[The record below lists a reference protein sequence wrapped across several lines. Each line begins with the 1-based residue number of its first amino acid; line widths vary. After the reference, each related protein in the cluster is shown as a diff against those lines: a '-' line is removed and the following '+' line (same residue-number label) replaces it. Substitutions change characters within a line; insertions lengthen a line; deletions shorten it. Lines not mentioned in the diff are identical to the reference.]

1 MTIFLASREAV
12 AIKVPLSIKS
22 RKMTKS
28 SFRLT
33 VFAIENTIKVRS
45 KRKKN
50 KRPCWA
56 NYLSKDSGMFDQM
69 VFESGRQVS
78 FNFDEAVGK
87 GFSSVFCRRANLMQS
102 WLLVLGKV
110 YWSTPKV
117 KVEKTEK

>member
-1 MTIFLASREAV
+1 
-12 AIKVPLSIKS
+12 
-22 RKMTKS
+22 
-28 SFRLT
+28 
-33 VFAIENTIKVRS
+33 
-45 KRKKN
+45 
-50 KRPCWA
+50 
-56 NYLSKDSGMFDQM
+56 MFDQM

-117 KVEKTEK
+117 KVEKTEKKKTIPFLLKQGEPRRVCWSRGFLSPVTR